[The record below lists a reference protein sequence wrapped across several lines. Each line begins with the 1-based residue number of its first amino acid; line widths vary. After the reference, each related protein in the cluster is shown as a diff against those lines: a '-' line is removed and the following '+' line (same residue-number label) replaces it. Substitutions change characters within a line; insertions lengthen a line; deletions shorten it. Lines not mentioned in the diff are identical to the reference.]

1 MHFCIPG
8 QNITL
13 LRYKFLTYK
22 QKQDQSIDEFMTQLK
37 KLSSDC
43 EFGKLKNSLTKDI
56 VAIGVIDES
65 LREKER
71 SKTQI

>member
-1 MHFCIPG
+1 MHS
-8 QNITL
+8 L

-22 QKQDQSIDEFMTQLK
+22 KKEGQSIDKFMTQLK

-65 LREKER
+65 LREKEH